1 MSELSQSL
9 SLSQSP
15 LHSSIVAM
23 ISLASGIASRHPDM
37 GLCQLE
43 RLRCAGI
50 PEHQVNAV
58 IEIARHIRDEA
69 SQKLDATFDEKAIIT
84 EKTTET
90 TDCCGSTVS
99 VPIAVNEES
108 CGCTPTPA
116 DNPVAKLGLIIQH
129 RIKLTRLYP

>member
-1 MSELSQSL
+1 MSEQP
-9 SLSQSP
+9 Q

-50 PEHQVNAV
+50 PEHQINTV

-69 SQKLDATFDEKAIIT
+69 SQKLDAAFDEKSIIFEKAI
-84 EKTTET
+84 ET
-90 TDCCGSTVS
+90 TDCCDSVVS
-99 VPIAVNEES
+99 IAAKEES
-108 CGCTPTPA
+108 CGCTPTPT
-116 DNPVAKLGLIIQH
+116 GQSCC
-129 RIKLTRLYP
+129 